1 MDRVIFVSNIHILLN
16 SIIYLDNSYL
26 EVLEV
31 DILSK
36 WINIKDDLW
45 KIQKTKD

>member
-31 DILSK
+31 NIFSK
-36 WINIKDDLW
+36 CINIKDDLW

>member
-26 EVLEV
+26 EVN
-31 DILSK
+31 IFSK
-36 WINIKDDLW
+36 YINIKDDLW